1 MRNLLIA
8 TFFLAA
14 PLLTSHA
21 ARAQSIAGMWDATI
35 NFNDTEIPFKMG
47 ISGEGAN
54 VKGWFFNGDD
64 KEISNSGKLENGA
77 LELDFDSYLA
87 KLTATVKNGVIEG
100 EYGPILKKMYRVRAT
115 RALAAVKSAKATD
128 SNVFLR
134 TPSTLPQSSNGGN
147 PTSLGN
153 SVPSVSGQWDLE
165 GVASSKGEKTWR
177 MILRQ
182 SGTDISGAILRV
194 DGDTGTLTGSFKDGK
209 FVLSH
214 FSGSRPALL
223 ILKPASDG
231 TIDVS
236 LSGLHGFS
244 EMKAVRPAEARAKG
258 LPAPTDADLH
268 TTVKD
273 PSKPFP
279 FSFPDLNGHVIA
291 NTDPRFRGKV
301 VLVVI
306 TGSWCPNCHDE
317 APFLETLHEKY
328 HSQGLEIVALSFEE
342 ADQLKNPTRL
352 KAFIKEYGIKYTV
365 LLGGETDSAK
375 EKLTQA
381 VNWDAWP
388 TTFFVGRDGVVRGAH
403 AGFPSPGSGELYK
416 QEKDEM
422 VAKVEKLLAENQTSR
437 R

>member
-1 MRNLLIA
+1 MRKLLTA
-8 TFFLAA
+8 TLFLLA
-14 PLLTSHA
+14 PLLTSPA

-47 ISGEGAN
+47 ISGDGAN

-100 EYGPILKKMYRVRAT
+100 EYGPILKKMYRVTAT
-115 RALAAVKSAKATD
+115 RATGKPAIAGGSA
-128 SNVFLR
+128 
-134 TPSTLPQSSNGGN
+134 
-147 PTSLGN
+147 
-153 SVPSVSGQWDLE
+153 PSVSGQWDLE

-177 MILRQ
+177 LILRQ
-182 SGTDISGAILRV
+182 SGAEISGAVLRV
-194 DGDTGTLTGSFKDGK
+194 DGDTGTMTGSFKDGK

-214 FSGSRPALL
+214 FSGSRPALMV
-223 ILKPASDG
+223 LKPASDG
-231 TIDVS
+231 TMDVS

-258 LPAPTDADLH
+258 LPEPTDADLH

-273 PSKPFP
+273 PKAPFA
-279 FSFPDLNGHVIA
+279 FTFPDLNGNVVS
-291 NTDPRFRGKV
+291 NTDARFRGKV
-301 VLVVI
+301 VLINI

-317 APFLETLHEKY
+317 APFLAALYNKY
-328 HSQGLEIVALSFEE
+328 HDQGLEIVALSFEE

-365 LLGGETDSAK
+365 LLGGETESAK
-375 EKLTQA
+375 AKLTQA

-416 QEKDEM
+416 QEKDEF

>member
-1 MRNLLIA
+1 MRKLLTA
-8 TFFLAA
+8 SLFLIA
-14 PLLTSHA
+14 PLLMSPS

-47 ISGEGAN
+47 ISGDGAN

-64 KEISNSGKLENGA
+64 KEISNRGKLENGA

-115 RALAAVKSAKATD
+115 RATGKPPTTD

-134 TPSTLPQSSNGGN
+134 TPPTLPKRISGA
-147 PTSLGN
+147 
-153 SVPSVSGQWDLE
+153 PSVSGLWDLE

-182 SGTDISGAILRV
+182 SGAEISGAILRV

-258 LPAPTDADLH
+258 LPEPTDADLH

-273 PSKPFP
+273 PSQP
-279 FSFPDLNGHVIA
+279 L
-291 NTDPRFRGKV
+291 
-301 VLVVI
+301 
-306 TGSWCPNCHDE
+306 
-317 APFLETLHEKY
+317 
-328 HSQGLEIVALSFEE
+328 
-342 ADQLKNPTRL
+342 
-352 KAFIKEYGIKYTV
+352 
-365 LLGGETDSAK
+365 
-375 EKLTQA
+375 
-381 VNWDAWP
+381 
-388 TTFFVGRDGVVRGAH
+388 
-403 AGFPSPGSGELYK
+403 
-416 QEKDEM
+416 
-422 VAKVEKLLAENQTSR
+422 
-437 R
+437 